1 MFRLW
6 LLGMVGSICRFC
18 RGGCLFDPWG
28 LPANHSCRVAPRA
41 PDRNLERERLEALA
55 SPLFVLASIV
65 GVCGEGGTN
74 FDHVISVDADGFVQS
89 LSGDAELLAPVV
101 DVGGDLRVDFVGAA
115 GSVLYVL

>member
-1 MFRLW
+1 MALGASCEPQFQGRTPCAGSRL
-6 LLGMVGSICRFC
+6 R
-18 RGGCLFDPWG
+18 
-28 LPANHSCRVAPRA
+28 
-41 PDRNLERERLEALA
+41 REMLEALA

-65 GVCGEGGTN
+65 GVRGEGGTN
-74 FDHVISVDADGFVQS
+74 FDHVISVNADGFVQS